1 MSFLQTG
8 KVRFALS
15 VFAVQIYDI
24 SASLSEAS
32 FDFCLLT
39 FVKDLGTLLLLV
51 LCASVKCWGQIFP
64 PLSTVELLFDEGV
77 IPALIESLCLL
88 SPFNG
93 LPVII
98 PPIFFFLFSKGKSS
112 EI

>member
-1 MSFLQTG
+1 M
-8 KVRFALS
+8 FALS

-32 FDFCLLT
+32 PDFCLLT
-39 FVKDLGTLLLLV
+39 FVKDLCTLLLLV
-51 LCASVKCWGQIFP
+51 LCASVKGWGHIFP
-64 PLSTVELLFDEGV
+64 PLSTVELLFDERV

-98 PPIFFFLFSKGKSS
+98 PPFFFVLQKEKK
-112 EI
+112 IL